1 MTGTD
6 FRPLILI
13 PSYNTGGILPRTVE
27 GVLKHAGEVPVWVV
41 IDGSTDGSP
50 ALLEPLSA
58 HHAAQ
63 LRMLTCLENGGKGHA
78 ILHALEPAKAAGFTH
93 VLTIDSDG
101 QHPPDF
107 IEKFLGLGADNPDC
121 LIMGKPIFG
130 CEAPF
135 ARVHGRKISHF
146 WTDVETLGSGLGDT
160 LFGMRLYPLDAL
172 ITAFEQTHFARG
184 YDFDV
189 EIAVRITWL
198 GHPAIQIDVPV
209 RYLKPADGGISHFRY
224 LRDNLK
230 MIWLH
235 ARLLP
240 EFFLW
245 RIFTFRKPRRPS
257 KTIPVQE
264 NTPPPSIQRS

>member
-50 ALLEPLSA
+50 GLLDPLVQK
-58 HHAAQ
+58 HPEQ
-63 LRMLTCLENGGKGHA
+63 LRILTSAQNGGKGSA
-78 ILHALEPAKAAGFTH
+78 ILGALRPAKAANFTH

-101 QHPPDF
+101 QHPPHF
-107 IEKFLGLGADNPDC
+107 IEKFLTLGGQNPQC

-146 WTDVETLGSGLGDT
+146 WTNVETLGAGLGDT

-172 ITAFEQTHFARG
+172 ITAFSQTRFARG

-198 GHPAIQIDVPV
+198 GHPSIQIDVPV
-209 RYLKPADGGISHFRY
+209 RYLKPEEGGISHFRY
-224 LRDNLK
+224 LQDNLK

-245 RIFTFRKPRRPS
+245 RIFSYRKAREGQ
-257 KTIPVQE
+257 V
-264 NTPPPSIQRS
+264 